1 MKNWQKNMRK
11 HISVNKMFIL

>member
-1 MKNWQKNMRK
+1 MRK